1 MKINVLTLFLFL
13 LVIRV
18 FTIGL
23 DSKLIG
29 YSLVGILLSGLFVY
43 SIIKVRK
50 LESFVSNKLSINIV
64 LLLLVCSVST
74 FVAVYNGLPI
84 KESLTALSKLLI
96 VFFLL
101 YFSYLCGRSIKSL
114 LYLKVVIW
122 CLFVHV
128 LLGVIL
134 MPFGVVDEV
143 HGASRL
149 IGISGGVQVFSN
161 LAMLLFLYSALS
173 LILKESTVF
182 PKHTLLSFLVIAL
195 TAMVLSNTLKNFGAA
210 LITLSLL
217 FIVDFRKVIKWVPP
231 MAILLIIAAPFIF
244 DWFIES
250 EVYERL
256 VVVWEA
262 GIKTTLEPGEKLES
276 SLVWRFIHW
285 SKLFNDW
292 SQNYIYTGAG
302 FGQITNMSGLKTP
315 DGRGYEAHSDIV
327 TIILEFGLLLSIPV
341 FVLLFKL
348 FSRTLSLYLSSHQ
361 KLFKVFFLC
370 GVSLVIASSFG
381 NVFYSLACMYFF
393 WFFVGWSEGYARKV
407 NES

>member
-302 FGQITNMSGLKTP
+302 FGQITNMSGLQMVEGMK
-315 DGRGYEAHSDIV
+315 
-327 TIILEFGLLLSIPV
+327 
-341 FVLLFKL
+341 
-348 FSRTLSLYLSSHQ
+348 RTQ
-361 KLFKVFFLC
+361 
-370 GVSLVIASSFG
+370 I
-381 NVFYSLACMYFF
+381 
-393 WFFVGWSEGYARKV
+393 
-407 NES
+407 